1 MCSLCDRQ
9 PAYPLPGRRSYRRA
23 LKPLTRRK
31 RSAPTRI
38 HMNRFWN
45 QLEELVDVRQ
55 QQLTTAQATTADS
68 WPPHADPDTL
78 ACDREVEAVFSRIT
92 HEDVLDSEDDL
103 SFTSVDGWTEEE
115 EDVSCYCSAASSC
128 SPSPLPERLPLPLL
142 ERQSQ
147 LKRLPQEERKGPP
160 LEGRMPLPPSL
171 SETLSLLELL
181 ERFNTFRLCTAV

>member
-1 MCSLCDRQ
+1 MCCLCDRQ
-9 PAYPLPGRRSYRRA
+9 PAYPLPVRRSYRRA
-23 LKPLTRRK
+23 LKPITRRK
-31 RSAPTRI
+31 RSAPARI

-55 QQLTTAQATTADS
+55 QQLTTAQATTAVDS

-78 ACDREVEAVFSRIT
+78 ACDREVEAVFSRIN
-92 HEDVLDSEDDL
+92 HEDVSVSEDDL

-142 ERQSQ
+142 ERQPLSQ
-147 LKRLPQEERKGPP
+147 LQRLPLS

-171 SETLSLLELL
+171 SETLNLLELL